1 MIFLVLYV
9 AAVWV
14 AAHAFR
20 RRWQGFAIPLVSVVP
35 VFAALAWLPDL
46 LSISVSVGSPAMAAL
61 PASYAALVAGG
72 GLLIAAQARRPRV
85 GCGSCGYDLVGNTSG
100 VCPECGAPIARRS
113 PAPPGGQAQ
122 PRGRAPRRR
131 AP

>member
-20 RRWQGFAIPLVSVVP
+20 RRWPGFAIPLISVVP

-72 GLLIAAQARRPRV
+72 GLLIAAQKRRPRM
-85 GCGSCGYDLVGNTSG
+85 GCGSCGYDLEGNTSG
-100 VCPECGAPIARRS
+100 VCPECGAPIARPASAPQSARS
-113 PAPPGGQAQ
+113 
-122 PRGRAPRRR
+122 RAPSSDARRR
-131 AP
+131 S